1 MVRLIGLLFAL
12 IGYVCTATVITLAL
26 CLGYLWYTDRLND
39 EKVFRIVAL
48 LHDVDLQ
55 QLAETQ
61 PSEEGQIPA
70 VELSLEDVTRSQQV
84 KERNFEVKQLA
95 LERGRHE
102 YDLRLQQLK
111 EQTARY
117 DRLAQDWQKKLQ
129 QQEELVTQ
137 ENVATVVRD
146 LEQVKPTVAK
156 DLLLRWI
163 DEKRIDDVILLMN
176 KMSESKLAKLLKT
189 FQTPEELDKLHEIH
203 QRTINGGEEKA
214 KLNKAID
221 ELKGINSTG

>member
-129 QQEELVTQ
+129 QQDELVTQ

-163 DEKRIDDVILLMN
+163 DEERMDDVILLMN

-189 FQTPEELDKLHEIH
+189 FQTSEELDKLHEIH
-203 QRTINGGEEKA
+203 QRIINGGEEKA

>member
-61 PSEEGQIPA
+61 PSEEDQIPA

-163 DEKRIDDVILLMN
+163 DEERMDDVILLMN

-189 FQTPEELDKLHEIH
+189 FQTSEELDKLHEIH
-203 QRTINGGEEKA
+203 QRIINGGEEKA